1 MQALCFKGCF
11 LSCLAF
17 LVPLGTLKAED
28 VYVRPGYTGGAHT
41 GADWNNAWNGFSG
54 IVWGTGAGKLG
65 PGDTCWLAGGVYT
78 SRLLIG
84 ANGTAGS
91 PIMIKRV
98 RSSDSVPSTA
108 AGWSAGFDAQVLIQP
123 TATAQTP
130 IYFNAIGDYTT
141 VDGQI
146 PSGIKVILS
155 DGCTGCELDG
165 SHNFTDVLFRYIEVA
180 GPGPIT
186 QTGDTRAFDLTP
198 QGTLTNISVSHCI
211 GYGGDTILQAVRST
225 NLTVEYCE
233 FYLSGCLNS
242 ATFHPNTVIFTDA
255 TNMVIRYNVFHDN
268 DVEGVFPESGTCS
281 NIYIYGNLWYQGTR
295 APDTGRGIENGTA
308 AINGIYIYNNTFVDL
323 PNAAINLPG
332 GGPVSGAD
340 VRNNVFVN
348 CKGVNY
354 PSASIADYNF
364 YSGTAPAGEAHSV
377 SGGTAPFVNAAAH
390 NYRLTSAISATVP
403 RNKGVSLGAPYD
415 FDLDGNQ
422 RGADGSWDMGAYEY
436 TTGGGTGNTAP
447 TITPVANQSGTSGV
461 AAGPY
466 AFTVGDAETAVN
478 SLTVS
483 GVSSNL
489 TVLPS
494 ANIVF
499 GGSGANRTVTLSPA
513 AGQTGTTVVTL
524 TVSDGVAS
532 ASSSFSLTVMPPA
545 NTAPT
550 ISTQPAS
557 LAVTTGAAATFAVVG
572 TGNPLPTY
580 QWQKAGASIAGAT
593 NSSYSIAS
601 TVAGDA
607 AAYTVVLTNTAGSV
621 TSSAAVLTVTA
632 PVTLPTITTQPTSVT
647 AALGSSATFTV
658 AATGNPTPTYQW
670 RKAAANITGATNASF
685 TIASVVL
692 ADAASYTVRVTNSQ
706 GTVTSSAATLTIPT
720 SAPVITTQPANL
732 DVSTATPATFTVVAT
747 GNPAPTYQWKKGG
760 VNIAGATSAS
770 YTIASTVIGS
780 AGSYTVAV
788 SNSAGS
794 VTSSAAVL
802 SVKTL
807 GDFNGDG
814 KADIL
819 LTNTTT
825 GERAIWLMNGATIT
839 AGASLGLLPTAWSFE
854 GTGDFDGDGKADIIL
869 TNTVTGE
876 RAIWL
881 MNGTTI
887 SAGASLGVLALSWTI
902 DGIGDFNGDGKSDL
916 VLTNTVTAERV
927 IWLMNGTSISAGA
940 SLGTLATDW
949 VISGTGDFDGD
960 GKCDLVLSNSVTGA
974 RALWLMNGTAIKSG
988 ISLGMTSTD
997 WVINGTGDFNGDG
1010 KTDLILTSTVTGER
1024 SIWLIN
1030 GTSFNSTS
1038 LGVLPTAW
1046 VVAKVGDFNGDGK
1059 ADIFLTNTVTGD
1071 RAVWMMN
1078 GAVIGSG
1085 LYQGLL
1091 ATAWLASY

>member
-1 MQALCFKGCF
+1 MQSPCFKRYI
-11 LSCLAF
+11 LSCLIF
-17 LVPLGTLKAED
+17 LLPLALKAED
-28 VYVRPGYTGGAHT
+28 FYVRSGYTSGTHT
-41 GADWNNAWNGFSG
+41 GTDWNNAWNGFSG
-54 IVWGTGAGKLG
+54 IIWGAGTGKLG
-65 PGDTCWLAGGVYT
+65 PGDTCWIAGGIYT
-78 SRLLIG
+78 QQLLIG
-84 ANGTAGS
+84 ASGAAGS
-91 PIMIKRV
+91 RITLKRV
-98 RSSDSVPSTA
+98 LSSDPVPAAA
-108 AGWSAGFDAQVLIQP
+108 AGWNSSFDSQVVINAGAGV
-123 TATAQTP
+123 TG
-130 IYFNAIGDYTT
+130 IYFNNGVGSYVT
-141 VDGQI
+141 VDGQVT
-146 PSGIKVILS
+146 SGIRINYAN
-155 DGCTGCELDG
+155 G
-165 SHNFTDVLFRYIEVA
+165 SNGVETNGGASFTDVTLRYIEAA
-180 GPGPIT
+180 GPGPIV
-186 QTGDTRAFDLTP
+186 QSYDTRGFDLTT
-198 QGTLTNISVSHCI
+198 QGS
-211 GYGGDTILQAVRST
+211 QT
-225 NLTVEYCE
+225 NLTVSHCEAHHSDTLIQVTPSVNLIIEYCD
-233 FYLSGCLNS
+233 FHHAGAVNYSS
-242 ATFHPNTVIFTDA
+242 YHPNTIYLGRVTNA
-255 TNMVIRYNVFHDN
+255 TVRYNKLHDI
-268 DVEGVFPESGTCS
+268 DVEGLFFGDTGNVGAQ
-281 NIYIYGNLWYQGTR
+281 IYGNLFYQGSS
-295 APDTGRGIENGTA
+295 APDTGRGIEFDNA
-308 AINGIYIYNNTFVDL
+308 ATSSNVLVYNNTFVGL
-323 PNAAINLPG
+323 PLSGVSFNNGQSHPGAVVQNNLFYNTTASYGPAAHDYNW
-332 GGPVSGAD
+332 VSGSGSGE
-340 VRNNVFVN
+340 VH
-348 CKGVNY
+348 G
-354 PSASIADYNF
+354 IAN
-364 YSGTAPAGEAHSV
+364 GAN
-377 SGGTAPFVNAAAH
+377 PFVNAAAYDYH
-390 NYRLTSAISATVP
+390 LVGTTGSTSP
-403 RNKGVSLGAPYD
+403 KDKGLNIGAAYSVD
-415 FDLDGNQ
+415 RDGVT